1 MQVILIERL
10 KAFPAFHMPS
20 ELFNP
25 FEYTVWVWISSSKLM
40 IYSYMLTNR

>member
-10 KAFPAFHMPS
+10 KAFPAFHMPC

-25 FEYTVWVWISSSKLM
+25 FEYKVMGLEILM
-40 IYSYMLTNR
+40 IVDALYVDNQMT

>member
-1 MQVILIERL
+1 MQVILIESL

-25 FEYTVWVWISSSKLM
+25 FEYTVMGLDILIKVDDLL
-40 IYSYMLTNR
+40 IYVDN

>member
-25 FEYTVWVWISSSKLM
+25 FEYAVMGLDIIKVDALHVE
-40 IYSYMLTNR
+40 N

>member
-25 FEYTVWVWISSSKLM
+25 FEYTVIGLDILIKVDDLL
-40 IYSYMLTNR
+40 IYVDN

>member
-10 KAFPAFHMPS
+10 KAFHAFHMPS

-25 FEYTVWVWISSSKLM
+25 FEYTVMGLGVLIKVDTLHVDS
-40 IYSYMLTNR
+40 

>member
-25 FEYTVWVWISSSKLM
+25 FEYTVVGLDILIKVDALHAD
-40 IYSYMLTNR
+40 N

>member
-1 MQVILIERL
+1 MQVTLIERL

-25 FEYTVWVWISSSKLM
+25 LEYAVMGLDILIKVDALHVD
-40 IYSYMLTNR
+40 N